1 MVLINLYKLGKLLKM
16 LLNSTKTALQQIV
29 SVIEVIQSLSP
40 IKNDYL
46 YIECNIGKHIRH
58 ISDHFLALKHGIN
71 TKLVDYN
78 IRNRGTEVESN
89 CNVALLQIQ
98 QLIDW
103 LETCEINASAIDLD
117 MEVKTFSEIDCLK
130 TQNMTFSSNVAREF
144 LYLINHTIHHAAHI
158 TIIANQHGVK
168 IPLNTGMAPC
178 TMTFLRSQN
187 S

>member
-1 MVLINLYKLGKLLKM
+1 M

-29 SVIEVIQSLSP
+29 SVIETVQSLNP
-40 IKNDYL
+40 IKKDYL
-46 YIECNIGKHIRH
+46 YIECNLGKHIRH
-58 ISDHFLALKHGIN
+58 ICDHFLALQHGIN
-71 TKLVDYN
+71 TQLVDYN
-78 IRNRGTEVESN
+78 NRNRGTEIEIDSD
-89 CNVALLQIQ
+89 VALLQLQ

-103 LETCEINASAIDLD
+103 LQSCETKNSIIDLD
-117 MEVKTFSEIDCLK
+117 QDIQVFSEIDCLQ
-130 TQNMTFSSNVAREF
+130 TQNMTFKSNVAREF

-158 TIIANQHGVK
+158 SIIAKQQGVE

>member
-1 MVLINLYKLGKLLKM
+1 M

-29 SVIEVIQSLSP
+29 SVIETVQNLNS
-40 IKNDYL
+40 IKKNYL
-46 YIECNIGKHIRH
+46 YIECNLGKHIRH
-58 ISDHFLALKHGIN
+58 ICDHFLALKHGIN

-78 IRNRGTEVESN
+78 NRNRGTKIETDSD
-89 CNVALLQIQ
+89 VAMLQLQ

-103 LETCEINASAIDLD
+103 LKSYETETNLVDLD
-117 MEVKTFSEIDCLK
+117 QDIQVFSEIDCLQ
-130 TQNMTFSSNVAREF
+130 TQNMNFKSTVAREF

-158 TIIANQHGVK
+158 SIIAKQHGVE

-187 S
+187 R